1 MKSPFRTRLAAVVI
15 AANSLL
21 SACLQSTEPQNSLL
35 QLNGTWNYT
44 GVQTGPVRE
53 TLTGRLTISRE
64 SGTSFQGRLDLLGV
78 NAQSGQSRVLGG
90 LVSGSET
97 VTDVIDFDAD
107 LLESNPRRHLGQLVG
122 DTITGNWIGSS
133 PDGTTSSGTFRVE
146 RETR

>member
-1 MKSPFRTRLAAVVI
+1 MKLLYRATLVI
-15 AANSLL
+15 TVSGLL

-35 QLNGTWNYT
+35 QLNGTWSYT

-53 TLTGRLTISRE
+53 TLTGTLTISRE
-64 SGTSFQGRLDLLGV
+64 SGTSFQGRLDLFGV